1 MTLMATERMK
11 LFSTRSP
18 WFCSALTISLVV
30 GFAGLLAATSDEPA
44 DVDLG
49 LLLAGSQFGLM
60 VVLVMGALAITT
72 EYRFGTIR
80 TTFQAMPSRTAVLGA
95 KAGVVALVALVLGEV
110 AGFGAWGVGKVFGV
124 EAGLSSGADWRAVV
138 GLGVVFAL
146 SAIAAVAVGALIR
159 QSAGAISIL
168 LVWSLLLEDLV
179 SLIPNVGDNI
189 RDWMPFVSARRFL
202 GNAGPDPVLGPWA
215 SLGYFAAITAVL
227 FVIAAVVVNKRD
239 A

>member
-18 WFCSALTISLVV
+18 WFCSVLAIGLVM
-30 GFAGLLAATSDEPA
+30 GFAGLLTLSADEPA

-80 TTFQAMPSRTAVLGA
+80 TTFQAMPGRTAVLSA

-110 AGFGAWGVGKVFGV
+110 AGFGAWGVGQVLGI
-124 EAGLSSGADWRAVV
+124 EAGLDSSAAWRGVA

-146 SAIAAVAVGALIR
+146 STVIAVAVGALVR
-159 QSAGAISIL
+159 QSAGAISIV

-202 GNAGPDPVLGPWA
+202 GNGGPDAVLGPWA
-215 SLGYFAAITAVL
+215 SLGYFAAVAAVL
-227 FVIAAVVVNKRD
+227 FTIAAVVVNKRD